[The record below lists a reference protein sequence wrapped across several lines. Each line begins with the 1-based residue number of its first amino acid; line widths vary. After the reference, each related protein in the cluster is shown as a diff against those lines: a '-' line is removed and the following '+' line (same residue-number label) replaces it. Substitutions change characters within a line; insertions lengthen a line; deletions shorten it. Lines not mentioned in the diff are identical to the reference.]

1 MRGRG
6 DVDAAFGVIF
16 VADFDGGLE
25 ADLASD
31 FAGDLVDCVD
41 RAGGL
46 AFVVLATSARRVAGV
61 CAVRVGLSDGAT
73 VFFAAASSWFGALA
87 VAVGDDGLTVA
98 RALRDLGAP
107 AGSLSRGTIGSTS
120 RPSATTQ
127 SAGSPVGMLMTGF
140 IGPRSLAR
148 TRTAWGV
155 VCSAILARSSQSRS
169 SAAWIRS
176 CARVSS
182 LAT

>member
-1 MRGRG
+1 VRGRG
-6 DVDAAFGVIF
+6 DVDAVFGVVF
-16 VADFDGGLE
+16 VADFVGGLE
-25 ADLASD
+25 AALRSD
-31 FAGDLVDCVD
+31 FAGDFVDCVD

-61 CAVRVGLSDGAT
+61 CAVRVGLGVGAT
-73 VFFAAASSWFGALA
+73 VFFAGAFA
-87 VAVGDDGLTVA
+87 WVVAFTVAGVDDGVTVA
-98 RALRDLGAP
+98 RALRDRGAP
-107 AGSLSRGTIGSTS
+107 AGSLSLGTIGSTS